1 MELKKG
7 IDTMKF
13 STLPP
18 KGTFDVLPKDM
29 ELRNYVKD
37 VIRHTYISRGFNEIE
52 TPMLENIDLMTN
64 SDGGEN
70 LRLIF
75 KILKRGEKLEFRD
88 EVNPDDLCDLA
99 LRFDLTLPLSR
110 YYAKNRNEL
119 ENPFKAFQM
128 GYVFRAERP
137 QKGRYRQFIQSDIDI
152 IGDNSI
158 FAEITILKTVALALA
173 KLGFSNSTIKINDR
187 RLLREIVVKSG
198 LEENFETVCISLDK
212 LDKIG
217 LQGVKEELIDKGI
230 SDQKAE
236 ELLTS
241 LTDLKSKGL
250 QSFDSIYAK
259 ELAQIIEA
267 VGRDYTIEF
276 EPSLVRGMGYYT
288 GPIFEI
294 VSDEFNSS
302 IAGGGRYDNLLTK
315 FQKETIPAVGM
326 SIGFERIIQIL
337 KDRGFQIPGKGKKV
351 AILVGEYQKL
361 EKAEELAQ
369 KYIEEGH
376 IASIFSIVGVSPN
389 KISKKVNSFIKQGF
403 NDVVVVE

>member
-13 STLPP
+13 TTLPP

-75 KILKRGEKLEFRD
+75 KILKRGEKLELG
-88 EVNPDDLCDLA
+88 EGVNPDDLCDLA

-152 IGDNSI
+152 IGDDSI
-158 FAEITILKTVALALA
+158 FAEITILKTVALALG

-187 RLLREIVVKSG
+187 RLLREIVETAG
-198 LEENFETVCISLDK
+198 LDEIFETVCITLDK

-217 LQGVKEELIDKGI
+217 EQGVKKELLEKGI
-230 SDQKAE
+230 PLEKVE
-236 ELLTS
+236 RLLTT
-241 LTDLKSKGL
+241 LTNLKTKGL
-250 QSFDSIYAK
+250 QSFDSIYAQ

-267 VGRDYTIEF
+267 VGRDFNIEF

-294 VSDEFNSS
+294 VSDEFGSS

-315 FQKETIPAVGM
+315 FQKESIPAVGM

-351 AILVGEYQKL
+351 AILVHDYQQLK
-361 EKAEELAQ
+361 KAEELAQ

-376 IASIFSIVGVSPN
+376 TASIFSIVGINPN
-389 KISKKVNSFIKQGF
+389 KISKKISSFTKQ
-403 NDVVVVE
+403 DSMM

>member
-18 KGTFDVLPKDM
+18 KGTFDVLPNDM

-75 KILKRGEKLEFRD
+75 KILKRGEKLELG
-88 EVNPDDLCDLA
+88 EGVNPDDLCDLA

-152 IGDNSI
+152 IGDDSI
-158 FAEITILKTVALALA
+158 FAEITILKTVALALG
-173 KLGFSNSTIKINDR
+173 KLGFSNSRIKINDR
-187 RLLREIVVKSG
+187 RLLREIIEAVG
-198 LEENFETVCISLDK
+198 LDEIFETVCISLDK

-217 LQGVKEELIDKGI
+217 EQGVKEELIGKGVSSEKVEI
-230 SDQKAE
+230 
-236 ELLTS
+236 LLTT
-241 LTDLKSKGL
+241 LTNLKTKGL

-267 VGRDYTIEF
+267 VGRDYNIEF

-294 VSDEFNSS
+294 VSDEFGSS

-315 FQKETIPAVGM
+315 FQKESIPAVGM

-351 AILVGEYQKL
+351 AILVGEYEKL

-376 IASIFSIVGVSPN
+376 IASIFSIVGVNPN
-389 KISKKVNSFIKQGF
+389 KISKKISAFTKQGF
-403 NDVVVVE
+403 HDVIVVQ